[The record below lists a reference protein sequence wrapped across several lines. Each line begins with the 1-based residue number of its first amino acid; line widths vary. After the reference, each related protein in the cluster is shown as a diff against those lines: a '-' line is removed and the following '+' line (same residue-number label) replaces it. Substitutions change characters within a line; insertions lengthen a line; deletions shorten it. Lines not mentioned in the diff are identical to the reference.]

1 MRSVPVRYVG
11 LCVLGLAREQ
21 CEEGAWGKDVK
32 PFAGIVVCEALEV
45 ERDGREGIDKA
56 DKLPQYFYF

>member
-1 MRSVPVRYVG
+1 MRSVPVGYVG
-11 LCVLGLAREQ
+11 LRVLGLAREQ
-21 CEEGAWGKDVK
+21 CKERAWGKDME

-56 DKLPQYFYF
+56 DELPQDF